1 MFMDC
6 DSKTLSQYKNIN
18 DIEKYLSDKYKM
30 TIMTI
35 NIRNS
40 LSTTICEMPDD
51 GMIELI
57 ENIMGDSFKQ
67 DIFLKIFAITSSGPV
82 FFIVIDEPYEIVK
95 TLSDKVIDK
104 YFLKCNIFVKV
115 IKYTENQ

>member
-6 DSKTLSQYKNIN
+6 DSKTLSQYKNVS

-30 TIMTI
+30 PIMTI

-40 LSTTICEMPDD
+40 LSTRGELPDD
-51 GMIELI
+51 SMMELI
-57 ENIMGDSFKQ
+57 ENIMEDAFKK

-82 FFIVIDEPYEIVK
+82 FFMIIDKSYEIVK
-95 TLSDKVIDK
+95 ALSDKMVDK

-115 IKYTENQ
+115 IKYIQKQ

>member
-6 DSKTLSQYKNIN
+6 DSKISSQYKSIN

-40 LSTTICEMPDD
+40 LSARWEMPDD

-57 ENIMGDSFKQ
+57 ENIMEDAFKK
-67 DIFLKIFAITSSGPV
+67 DILLKIFAITNVGPV
-82 FFIVIDEPYEIVK
+82 FFMIIDKAYEIVK
-95 TLSDKVIDK
+95 VLADKVIDK
-104 YFLKCNIFVKV
+104 YFLKCNVLVKV
-115 IKYTENQ
+115 IKYE

>member
-6 DSKTLSQYKNIN
+6 DSKILSQYKSIN
-18 DIEKYLSDKYKM
+18 DIEEYLSDKYKM

-40 LSTTICEMPDD
+40 LSIRWEMPDD
-51 GMIELI
+51 GIIELI
-57 ENIMGDSFKQ
+57 ENIMEHTFKE
-67 DIFLKIFAITSSGPV
+67 DIFLKIFTITSDGPV
-82 FFIVIDEPYEIVK
+82 FFMIIDKAYETVK

-104 YFLKCNIFVKV
+104 YFLKANVLVNV
-115 IKYTENQ
+115 IKSTKNQ